1 LLLGISD
8 FIAIEYKVA
17 FTNSIIM
24 GIC

>member
-8 FIAIEYKVA
+8 FIVIEYKVA

-24 GIC
+24 GIR